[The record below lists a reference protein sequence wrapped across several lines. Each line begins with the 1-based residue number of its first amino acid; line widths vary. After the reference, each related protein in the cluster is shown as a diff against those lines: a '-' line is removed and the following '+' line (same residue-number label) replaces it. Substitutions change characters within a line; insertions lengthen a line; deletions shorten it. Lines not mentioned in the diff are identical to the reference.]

1 MNGTELPN
9 DIRELDKLYESP
21 EDEIKRLTELCLVKG
36 QRIKEL
42 TEMNK
47 ELQDCYS
54 ELRSVLSIKNTLK

>member
-1 MNGTELPN
+1 MNEHELPN

-47 ELQDCYS
+47 ELQEC
-54 ELRSVLSIKNTLK
+54 LSWKNLTNRP